1 MDVNSDTVGTRGPA
15 PYDDGVRTLGTA
27 VAAVAVFVST
37 AAAACGSST
46 PTPTPGT
53 SHTPSPKATPT
64 AVPTPDAESVSVVTT
79 GVGAWQLV
87 AIPVAILKNNA
98 ANHGAAAVVVHF
110 VTHAASGAALGTL
123 DSEAVNLAP
132 GETLPVAADC
142 TDGCNGAAST
152 DVTVSVGSWT
162 TSTGPFFTTTAG
174 GYQCGTGACGG
185 GHGQGSVSGSLTVSR
200 LAADSSIVVF
210 AVCTNAAGAISGA
223 GVTQTVWAG
232 GTSNHVSVP
241 VIVNGAPSACQM
253 GASAGW

>member
-1 MDVNSDTVGTRGPA
+1 MA
-15 PYDDGVRTLGTA
+15 ALA
-27 VAAVAVFVST
+27 LCVAS
-37 AAAACGSST
+37 AAAACGPSIPS
-46 PTPTPGT
+46 PTPGPT
-53 SHTPSPKATPT
+53 RTPTPKATPT
-64 AVPTPDAESVSVVTT
+64 AVPTPDTESVSVVTT

-98 ANHGAAAVVVHF
+98 AHHGAAAVVVHF
-110 VTHAASGAALGTL
+110 ATRAASGAALGTL

-162 TSTGPFFTTTAG
+162 TAAGPFFTTTAG

-185 GHGQGSVSGSLTVSR
+185 GHGQGSVAGSLTVSR
-200 LAADSSIVVF
+200 LSADSSIVVF
-210 AVCTNAAGAISGA
+210 AVCTNDAGAISGA
-223 GVTQTVWAG
+223 GVTQTVWPG
-232 GTSNHVSVP
+232 GASNHVSVP
-241 VIVNGAPSACQM
+241 VIVNGPPSACQL

>member
-1 MDVNSDTVGTRGPA
+1 MDVNSDTGRDA
-15 PYDDGVRTLGTA
+15 RARPYDGGVRTLGTA
-27 VAAVAVFVST
+27 VAALALCVAT

-46 PTPTPGT
+46 PTSTPGASRSPT
-53 SHTPSPKATPT
+53 PKATPT
-64 AVPTPDAESVSVVTT
+64 PAPTPDTESVSVVTT

-110 VTHAASGAALGTL
+110 ATHAESGAALGTL

-162 TSTGPFFTTTAG
+162 TSTGAFFTTIAG

-185 GHGQGSVSGSLTVSR
+185 GHGQGSVAGSLTVSR
-200 LAADSSIVVF
+200 LAADSSIAVF
-210 AVCTNAAGAISGA
+210 AVCTNQAGAISGA
-223 GVTQTVWAG
+223 GVTQTVWPG

-241 VIVNGAPSACQM
+241 VIVNGPPSACQL

>member
-1 MDVNSDTVGTRGPA
+1 MSILTLGRDARPD
-15 PYDDGVRTLGTA
+15 PYDGRVRTFGAALA
-27 VAAVAVFVST
+27 ALAMCVAT
-37 AAAACGSST
+37 TAAACGSSARSPGPSNS
-46 PTPTPGT
+46 PTPKPT
-53 SHTPSPKATPT
+53 ATP
-64 AVPTPDAESVSVVTT
+64 VPTPDTETVSVVTT

-110 VTHAASGAALGTL
+110 VTHSSGGATLGTL

-152 DVTVSVGSWT
+152 DATVSVGSWT
-162 TSTGPFFTTTAG
+162 TSSGPFFTTAAG
-174 GYQCGTGACGG
+174 AYQCGTGACGG

-210 AVCTNAAGAISGA
+210 AVCTNAGGGVTGA
-223 GVTQTVWAG
+223 GVTQTIWPG
-232 GTSNHVSVP
+232 GTSAPVRVP
-241 VIVNGAPSACQM
+241 VIVNGTPAACQI
-253 GASAGW
+253 GGSAGW